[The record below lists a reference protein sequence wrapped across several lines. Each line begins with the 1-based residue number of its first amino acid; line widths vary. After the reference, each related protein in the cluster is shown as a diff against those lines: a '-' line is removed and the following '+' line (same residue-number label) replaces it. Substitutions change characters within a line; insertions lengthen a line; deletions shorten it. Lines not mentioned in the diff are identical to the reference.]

1 MSPRASRRRSQRMR
15 APCVPRIGGAS
26 RATGRDLHPKSCGA
40 HDRSRRAGL
49 CGPAFLNLEALGAV
63 GHDDA
68 RAEVAAG
75 LAAGEIHN
83 SEHADPRDLRSGQ
96 DGHPD
101 RRVAG
106 AMRSSSTARST
117 YMQPS
122 RRESHRPLRSMPPSL
137 CYAGKAKV
145 QRARRR
151 TPAASLRPCGRH
163 RPARPAAGTTTIS
176 TRASDRKT
184 ACRDESG
191 LMATPLGC
199 G

>member
-1 MSPRASRRRSQRMR
+1 MVDHAI
-15 APCVPRIGGAS
+15 VPRSSMIRAGVPRTRS
-26 RATGRDLHPKSCGA
+26 RARFSRIATT
-40 HDRSRRAGL
+40 RSVDAEL
-49 CGPAFLNLEALGAV
+49 AV
-63 GHDDA
+63 GTALHMHHALSA
-68 RAEVAAG
+68 RGEDR
-75 LAAGEIHN
+75 LASGEIHN

-106 AMRSSSTARST
+106 AMQPSSRARST

-137 CYAGKAKV
+137 CYAGKDKV

-151 TPAASLRPCGRH
+151 APAASLRPCGPR
-163 RPARPAAGTTTIS
+163 RPARPAAGTATIS

-191 LMATPLGC
+191 LMATPPGC